1 MENRKVTKALQC
13 VCVLIKTGCD
23 SGFGHSLAK
32 TLDKAGLKVYAG
44 VLEQFGPGAQE
55 LREVSSSQLTVLQ
68 MDITNI
74 NQIFAAHNLI
84 KSQTGEAGDLQSLFF
99 SLS

>member
-1 MENRKVTKALQC
+1 MENRKVTKALHC
-13 VCVLIKTGCD
+13 VCVCLKKKKTGCD

-84 KSQTGEAGDLQSLFF
+84 KSQTGEAGDL
-99 SLS
+99 